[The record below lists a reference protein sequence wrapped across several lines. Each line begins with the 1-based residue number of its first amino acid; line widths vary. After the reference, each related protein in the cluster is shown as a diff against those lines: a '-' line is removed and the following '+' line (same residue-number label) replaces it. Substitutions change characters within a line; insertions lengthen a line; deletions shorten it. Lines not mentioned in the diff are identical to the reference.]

1 MREEKHNKVVAAI
14 TVNAVLLVFILVA
27 IIIAQIVQIS
37 VLNRRKQELRETYA
51 ALMVEKD
58 RIDKLE
64 DNLEEKLGFDEEYT
78 QWLLQYIDV
87 YGDEDPLNIFPDG
100 VIIK

>member
-1 MREEKHNKVVAAI
+1 MREEKRNKIVAAI

-37 VLNRRKQELRETYA
+37 VLNRRKHDILSAKYAYAEELKNSNE
-51 ALMVEKD
+51 LME
-58 RIDKLE
+58 KLE
-64 DNLEEKLGFDEEYT
+64 TDMEFYEWFMEYV
-78 QWLLQYIDV
+78 DV
-87 YGDEDPLNIFPDG
+87 YGENDPLDIIPDG